1 MQPLSDRDVV
11 RYLRLEE
18 DEGTADLL
26 LPTSV
31 CYLGIHRTQSGD
43 SHFWSY
49 PTSADVAWAELR
61 SDGGLG
67 VAEDVP
73 QSVRDA
79 SPPRA
84 EHKIRK
90 VAKQTAALPFSK
102 RTPPDHAVWVPLAE
116 LPACSFH
123 QAWYEHASF
132 ESAVKHYGAKVVRG
146 SWAGPGCRCFY
157 LQLTSGRYACIESR
171 RDHSQTVIVSLEVD
185 TRRAGRNSGGKVYVR
200 DIEEIL
206 APMGGA
212 FKMPS
217 ANLFIGWSTD
227 P

>member
-1 MQPLSDRDVV
+1 MLSATCASKRMKV
-11 RYLRLEE
+11 RLTSCSRQAFAISASTEPSPVTHTFGATPRLLMWPGRNSAAMVALES
-18 DEGTADLL
+18 
-26 LPTSV
+26 PKMCRS
-31 CYLGIHRTQSGD
+31 QS
-43 SHFWSY
+43 
-49 PTSADVAWAELR
+49 EMR
-61 SDGGLG
+61 
-67 VAEDVP
+67 
-73 QSVRDA
+73 
-79 SPPRA
+79 PPRA